1 RIPLQAGPGH
11 PVFDFVTGLMREQR
25 ASVKLSGAYL
35 YSKRGAPDYED
46 VAPLART
53 LVQTAPS
60 QVVWG
65 SDWPHTQHES
75 MTSYA
80 DSWRRF
86 ESLVSDEA
94 DRRCITGETAAQL
107 FQFA

>member
-1 RIPLQAGPGH
+1 MDALDDIRTRTLAAIDAATDPAAEALLQANAE
-11 PVFDFVTGLMREQR
+11 R
-25 ASVKLSGAYL
+25 
-35 YSKRGAPDYED
+35 
-46 VAPLART
+46 
-53 LVQTAPS
+53 
-60 QVVWG
+60 VVWG

-86 ESLVSDEA
+86 ESLVSDET